1 MSSTHLAVIGGGIVG
16 LAVAERASRLGHR
29 VTVLEKEADWAVHQT
44 GHNSGV
50 IHAGPYYKPGSM
62 KARMCTA
69 GNRSMSAFAAEHD
82 IPFDIC
88 GKLIVAVDDT
98 EVPRLRALHERAVA
112 NGVPVRMLTATE
124 AREFEPDVSCVA
136 ALRVESTGIID
147 YSAVS
152 RRLAELAAERGADLM
167 LSTEVRD
174 IRASGRGV
182 RIEHERGSVDADVL
196 INCAGLYS
204 DRIARM
210 AGLAPEARII
220 PFRGEYYEL
229 TPEASGLVRGLIYP
243 VPDPA
248 LPFLGVHLTRM
259 IDGSVHAGPNAVTA
273 LSREGYSWSRIRLG
287 EAFGDLTYTGFL
299 RMASRNIPLG
309 ISEVRRSFSQRAF
322 AKSLAR
328 LVPAIGRDDIV
339 RAGSGVRAQA
349 IGRDGSLVDDFL
361 IQRTENQVHVLN
373 APSPAATSALEIA
386 RYITTTAK
394 LEAAETPR

>member
-1 MSSTHLAVIGGGIVG
+1 M
-16 LAVAERASRLGHR
+16 
-29 VTVLEKEADWAVHQT
+29 
-44 GHNSGV
+44 
-50 IHAGPYYKPGSM
+50 
-62 KARMCTA
+62 
-69 GNRSMSAFAAEHD
+69 
-82 IPFDIC
+82 
-88 GKLIVAVDDT
+88 
-98 EVPRLRALHERAVA
+98 
-112 NGVPVRMLTATE
+112 
-124 AREFEPDVSCVA
+124 
-136 ALRVESTGIID
+136 
-147 YSAVS
+147 
-152 RRLAELAAERGADLM
+152 
-167 LSTEVRD
+167 
-174 IRASGRGV
+174 
-182 RIEHERGSVDADVL
+182 L

-287 EAFGDLTYTGFL
+287 EAFGDLTYSGFL

-309 ISEVRRSFSQRAF
+309 ISEVRRSFSQRTF

-328 LVPAIGRDDIV
+328 LVPAIGRNDIV